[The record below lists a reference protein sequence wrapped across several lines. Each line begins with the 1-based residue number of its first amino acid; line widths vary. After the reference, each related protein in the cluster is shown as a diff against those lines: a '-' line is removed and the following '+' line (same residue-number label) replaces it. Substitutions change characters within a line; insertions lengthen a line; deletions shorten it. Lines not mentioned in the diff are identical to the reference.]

1 MFYFKTKIYNLIF
14 TVKPL
19 FYMKK
24 KLTLSWLEGFLMDAC
39 DILRGNMDASEFKEY
54 IFGMLFLKRLSDKF
68 EIDKDN
74 RKRDLQLR
82 GVSDD
87 KIQVALEKP
96 NAYEYFVPPIS
107 RWNNVIKSDTGADI
121 DEGILHIKKDVGD
134 HLNKALAAL
143 EEYNPDKLTGVLTNI
158 NFLKTIGK
166 SKNALTDETLVEF
179 ITHFNKVKLTDD
191 NFEFPDLLGAAYE
204 YLIKYFAD
212 SAGKKGGEFY
222 TPNEVVKLLVTLL
235 EPEQEAAIYD
245 PTCGSGGM
253 LIEAKNYIQAR
264 FGDAS
269 KVSFYGQEK
278 NGTTWSLCKMNML
291 FHDIFDAEILQ
302 GDTLADPQHI
312 DQGELKRYDI
322 VIANPPFSENYSD
335 IKAFK
340 ERFHYWMPKKKK
352 ADFMFVQH
360 MISVLK
366 DNGRMAVVMPHG
378 VLFRASEERS
388 MRKWLIDKGYLEAV
402 IGLPH
407 GLFYGTGIPASV
419 LIINKKNASV
429 REEVMFINADREYKE
444 GKNQNKIRP
453 EDIAKISYVYRKREN
468 THGYSQL
475 ITKEQLENEDYNFN
489 IRRYVDNSP
498 PAEPQ
503 DIVAHLYG
511 DIPASEI
518 EALASYWENYPK
530 VHLELFKDAKKGYLS
545 FAEFITSKDD
555 IKEFVSSHKDS
566 KDNLIKYENAINAWW
581 QQNLSKLEDLPQK
594 QNVFELY
601 RDFSKSI
608 ATDFSSLGI
617 LDLHKS
623 RGAFASYWDNLETD
637 LKSVAASGWNAEL
650 IPADE
655 ILKSQFPEILE
666 ELTASEARRDELE
679 AQFKEVN
686 ELEDEVYNEED
697 FEVFPKKVVQE
708 YKGNLKNYNR
718 ELKGINKEI
727 KALNIRIK
735 ANIETTELKKQLIV
749 LQSKKQELEEQ
760 VVTTETKLSK
770 HTALESE
777 LVKSKK
783 IIKEIKDKKD
793 DLVEKAR
800 EKITADEA
808 KVLIMAR
815 WKSVLH
821 TTVIEYV
828 KRYERTLLQELE
840 NRYTKYCET
849 LTCILDKRDQ
859 AAAQLDNFLIELG
872 YE

>member
-1 MFYFKTKIYNLIF
+1 
-14 TVKPL
+14 
-19 FYMKK
+19 MKK

-68 EIDKDN
+68 EIDRAT
-74 RKRDLQLR
+74 RKKELQTK
-82 GVSDD
+82 GISDD
-87 KIQVALEKP
+87 KIEVALEKP
-96 NAYEYFVPPIS
+96 NVYDYFVPPMA
-107 RWNNVIKSDTGADI
+107 RWNNLVKQQNDLYI
-121 DEGILHIKKDVGD
+121 DEGILHLKKDVGD
-134 HLNKALAAL
+134 YLNKALAAL

-166 SKNALTDETLVEF
+166 SKNALTDETLVDF

-253 LIEAKNYIQAR
+253 LIEAKNYVQAR
-264 FGDAS
+264 YGDAS

-302 GDTLADPQHI
+302 GDTLAEPQHI
-312 DQGELKRYDI
+312 EQGELKRFDI

-335 IKAFK
+335 IKPFRD
-340 ERFHYWMPKKKK
+340 RFHYWMPKKKK

-388 MRKWLIDKGYLEAV
+388 MRKWLVDRGYLEAV
-402 IGLPH
+402 IGLPQ

-419 LIINKKNASV
+419 LIINKKNAST
-429 REEVMFINADREYKE
+429 RKEVLFINADREYKE

-453 EDIAKISYVYRKREN
+453 EDIAKISYVYRKKEN
-468 THGYSQL
+468 APSYSQL
-475 ITKEQLENEDYNFN
+475 ITKEQLEKEDFNFN

-511 DIPASEI
+511 NIPVSEI
-518 EALASYWENYPK
+518 DALIPYWKNYIN
-530 VHLELFKDAKKGYLS
+530 VRLELFQDAKKGYLS
-545 FAEFITSKDD
+545 FNPTITKKED
-555 IKEFVSSHKDS
+555 IKDFVSLHYDS
-566 KDNLIKYENAINAWW
+566 KANITKYENAINTWW
-581 QQNLSKLEDLPQK
+581 QQNLNKLEALPQK

-608 ATDFSSLGI
+608 ATDFSALGI

-623 RGAFASYWDNLETD
+623 RGAFASYWDSLETD

-655 ILKSQFPEILE
+655 ILQSQFPEILE
-666 ELTASEARRDELE
+666 ELATNEARRDELE

-686 ELEDEVYNEED
+686 ELDEDDYNEDD
-697 FEVFPKKVVQE
+697 FEVFPKKALQE
-708 YKGNLKNYNR
+708 YKATLKTYNG
-718 ELKGINKEI
+718 EIKGIDKEI

-735 ANIETTELKKQLIV
+735 TNTETTALKKQLQE
-749 LQSKKQELEEQ
+749 LQTKKLELEEQ
-760 VVTTETKLSK
+760 ASTIESKLAN
-770 HTALESE
+770 HTALEAE
-777 LVKSKK
+777 LVTCKK
-783 IIKEIKDKKD
+783 VIKEIKDKKD

-800 EKITADEA
+800 EKITPDEA
-808 KVLIMAR
+808 KTLIMAR
-815 WKSVLH
+815 WKSILH
-821 TTVIEYV
+821 TTVMEYV
-828 KRYERTLLQELE
+828 NRYERALIQDLE

-849 LTCILDKRDQ
+849 LTSILDDRDQ
-859 AAAQLDNFLIELG
+859 AATQLDNFLIELG
-872 YE
+872 YEG

>member
-1 MFYFKTKIYNLIF
+1 
-14 TVKPL
+14 
-19 FYMKK
+19 MKK

-68 EIDKDN
+68 EIDKAN
-74 RKRDLQLR
+74 RKKELQSKGL
-82 GVSDD
+82 SDE
-87 KIQVALEKP
+87 KIQSALEKP
-96 NAYEYFVPPIS
+96 NAYEYFVPEIA
-107 RWNNVIKSDTGADI
+107 RWNHIVKSEAGKDI
-121 DEGILHIKKDVGD
+121 DEGIQHVKKNVGD

-179 ITHFNKVKLTDD
+179 ITHFNKAKLTDD

-235 EPEQEAAIYD
+235 EPEQDAAIYD

-253 LIEAKNYIQAR
+253 LIEAKNYIQSR
-264 FGDAS
+264 YGNAS

-291 FHDIFDAEILQ
+291 FHDIYDAEILQ
-302 GDTLADPQHI
+302 GDTLAEPQHI
-312 DQGELKRYDI
+312 DQGELKRFDL
-322 VIANPPFSENYSD
+322 VIANPPFSENYGD
-335 IKAFK
+335 IKNFK
-340 ERFHYWMPKKKK
+340 DRFHYWMPKKKK

-378 VLFRASEERS
+378 VLFRSSEERS
-388 MRKWLIDKGYLEAV
+388 MRKWLIDRGYLEAV
-402 IGLPH
+402 IGLPQ

-419 LIINKKNASV
+419 LIINKKDASV
-429 REEVMFINADREYKE
+429 REEVLFINADREYKE

-453 EDIAKISYVYRKREN
+453 EDIAKISYVYQRKECVPA
-468 THGYSQL
+468 YSQL
-475 ITKEQLENEDYNFN
+475 ITKEQLEKEDFNFN

-511 DIPASEI
+511 DIPVE
-518 EALASYWENYPK
+518 EVNALGSYWNNYTNIRS
-530 VHLELFKDAKKGYLS
+530 ELFKEAKEGYLS
-545 FAEFITSKDD
+545 FADIITQKED
-555 IKEFVSSHKDS
+555 IKDFVVSHNDS
-566 KDNLIKYENAINAWW
+566 RENLLKYENAINFWW
-581 QQNLSKLEDLPQK
+581 EQNLNKLEALPEK
-594 QNVFELY
+594 KNVFALY

-608 ATDFSSLGI
+608 ATDFSALGI

-623 RGAFASYWDNLETD
+623 RGAFASYWDSLETD

-655 ILKSQFPEILE
+655 ILQSQFPEILE
-666 ELTASEARRDELE
+666 ELAANEARRDELE
-679 AQFKEVN
+679 SQFKEVN
-686 ELEDEVYNEED
+686 ELEDDEYNEED
-697 FEVFPKKVVQE
+697 FEVFPKKVLVE
-708 YKGNLKNYNR
+708 YKNTLKAYNG
-718 ELKGINKEI
+718 EIKGINKEL

-735 ANIETTELKKQLIV
+735 TN
-749 LQSKKQELEEQ
+749 
-760 VVTTETKLSK
+760 TETDELQEQFDSLQIKKKEFQEQSFTIEAKLAH
-770 HTALESE
+770 HTALEAE
-777 LVKSKK
+777 LTASKK
-783 IIKEIKDKKD
+783 IIKEIKDKKE

-808 KVLIMAR
+808 KTLIMAR
-815 WKSVLH
+815 WKNILH
-821 TTVIEYV
+821 TTVMEYV
-828 KRYERTLLQELE
+828 NRYERAFLQELE
-840 NRYTKYCET
+840 NRYTKYKET
-849 LTCILDKRDQ
+849 LISILEERDQ